1 VASELGEKIRRF
13 RKEARLTLDGL
24 ADKTGSSKSYI
35 WELENSDNPPKPSA
49 EKLQKIAEALGQTVE
64 FFIDDAGKVSE
75 EDSADRAFYRQYRQ
89 MDPDTKKKL
98 QSIVKL
104 WGKD

>member
-1 VASELGEKIRRF
+1 MASELGEKIRRF
-13 RKEARLTLDGL
+13 RKERGLTLDAL
-24 ADKTGSSKSYI
+24 AEASDSSKSYI
-35 WELENSDNPPKPSA
+35 WELENSDNPSRPSA

-64 FFIDDAGKVSE
+64 FLIDDQGKVSE

-98 QSIVKL
+98 QGIIKV
-104 WGKD
+104 WGKG